1 MLAGNQLKKDSKR
14 MIWKES
20 DETKQEEI
28 LSRIETA
35 IDLEKV
41 LMNSI
46 VKQLLY
52 LLTAVCNI
60 PILAI

>member
-1 MLAGNQLKKDSKR
+1 

-35 IDLEKV
+35 MDLEKV
-41 LMNSI
+41 LMNPMQIRSFI
-46 VKQLLY
+46 LTIKQ
-52 LLTAVCNI
+52 NE
-60 PILAI
+60 

>member
-1 MLAGNQLKKDSKR
+1 VEETLLAGNQLKKDSKR

-41 LMNSI
+41 LMNPMQIRSFI
-46 VKQLLY
+46 LTIKQHE
-52 LLTAVCNI
+52 
-60 PILAI
+60 